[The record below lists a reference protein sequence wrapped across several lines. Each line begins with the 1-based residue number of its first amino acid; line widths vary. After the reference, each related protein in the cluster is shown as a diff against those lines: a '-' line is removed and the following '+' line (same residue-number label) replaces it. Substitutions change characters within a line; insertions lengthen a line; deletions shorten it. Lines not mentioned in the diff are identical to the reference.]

1 MNKLMFAKYFDFSI
15 HLAHEFAKNKGK
27 DNNINKYQVV
37 WLINNKLVAADAFIY
52 QKDAPIIIETDS
64 EWALTET
71 NMYWGNSNEDF
82 PTNVRIPFFKKFDV
96 PFSSF
101 TELYQNSSLLFGEI
115 SSFVKELKIPDT
127 ANTNNIFYNVKFLGN
142 DINLEFLQ
150 LDENVKITPVSLIK
164 VSEN

>member
-1 MNKLMFAKYFDFSI
+1 MNELIFAKYFDVSI
-15 HLAHEFAKNKGK
+15 HLAHEFAKSK
-27 DNNINKYQVV
+27 DNSIHKYQVV

-52 QKDAPIIIETDS
+52 QKDAPIKITADS
-64 EWALTET
+64 EWSPTEK

-101 TELYQNSSLLFGEI
+101 TELYKNSSLLFDEI
-115 SSFVKELKIPDT
+115 SSFVKELKITDN

-142 DINLEFLQ
+142 DINLDFLQ
-150 LDENVKITPVSLIK
+150 LDGKDKIIPVSLIK